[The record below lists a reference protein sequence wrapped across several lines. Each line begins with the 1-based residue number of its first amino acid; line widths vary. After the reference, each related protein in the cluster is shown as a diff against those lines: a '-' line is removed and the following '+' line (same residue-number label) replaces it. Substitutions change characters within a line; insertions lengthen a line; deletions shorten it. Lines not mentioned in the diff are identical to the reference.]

1 MQIIKFINSL
11 PRKIMLWS
19 VTYGCFYEIIIRPIG
34 YYIKFGVFIP
44 LNFDDVAMII
54 SIATVL
60 GICRT
65 YEKKQ
70 RLIK

>member
-1 MQIIKFINSL
+1 MQIIRFINSL
-11 PRKIMLWS
+11 PRKIMLWT
-19 VTYGCFYEIIIRPIG
+19 VTYGCVYEVVIRPIG
-34 YYIKFGVFIP
+34 CYIKFGVFIL

-65 YEKKQ
+65 YEKKH
-70 RLIK
+70 RLTK